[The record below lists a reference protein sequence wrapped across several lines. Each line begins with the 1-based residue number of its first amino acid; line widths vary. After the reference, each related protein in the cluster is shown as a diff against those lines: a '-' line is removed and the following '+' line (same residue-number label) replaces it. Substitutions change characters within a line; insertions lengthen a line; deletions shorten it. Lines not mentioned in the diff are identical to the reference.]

1 MALPFPV
8 PRGAHWAVTSTAH
21 VLVGFTGEMA
31 RVEQPRA
38 PAPYNAAFLRKKL
51 TLATVFSLS
60 PKIGEVLNFYICIS
74 KIDIIK

>member
-38 PAPYNAAFLRKKL
+38 PRAVQCSISEEEVNLGNGI
-51 TLATVFSLS
+51 FSL
-60 PKIGEVLNFYICIS
+60 PK
-74 KIDIIK
+74 